1 MSAPP
6 ELVEVLPGIA
16 GSQAIEVRLY
26 TDWKDLAML
35 RDDWDEL
42 LGRSV
47 TDSIFLAFDFV
58 ESWSAFD
65 PRRHDLRV
73 ITAWISG
80 RLEGIAPLMLAEHVI
95 CSVRLRTLEFLG
107 APFTDYADFIYAE
120 SSVLEALWAATAHLA
135 KESDAV
141 YLREISSTS
150 PTYVFLTAQSGLQC
164 KRGEQCLI
172 ATTALTPDAPPA
184 AFLQKPKFARHLR
197 RHMRQLSALG
207 GITLDYYTEPGAI
220 DAQIGTLFQQHKERW
235 CGTPTPSCFTN
246 PAVESRYRNLSKS
259 LARTG
264 RCLLIVMRL
273 DGVPVGCHWGFIHG
287 NRFLLHTAS
296 RAVQY
301 EHYYTG
307 VVMLATVVLHL
318 RQMNPALQ
326 SVDLCRGDEHWKQ
339 YFGAVHC
346 VNYSFLQLRSLKAQV
361 LMTLYFNGMELT
373 RRHEWINRAARKFRR
388 FLYRK

>member
-1 MSAPP
+1 MAD
-6 ELVEVLPGIA
+6 
-16 GSQAIEVRLY
+16 SQTIEIRLC
-26 TDWKDLAML
+26 TDWNELASL
-35 RDDWDEL
+35 KEDWDAL
-42 LGRSV
+42 LERSV

-58 ESWSAFD
+58 ETWSAFD
-65 PRRHDLRV
+65 ARRHDLRIV
-73 ITAWISG
+73 TAWISG

-95 CSVRLRTLEFLG
+95 CSIRLRTLEFLG
-107 APFTDYADFIYAE
+107 APFIDYADFVYAE
-120 SSVLEALWAATAHLA
+120 SRVLEALWVATAELA

-150 PTYVFLTAQSGLQC
+150 PTYTFLTAQNGLQC
-164 KRGEQCLI
+164 KPGEPCLI
-172 ATTALTPDAPPA
+172 ASTTLAPDAPPA

-207 GITLDYYTEPGAI
+207 EITLDYYTEPAAI
-220 DAQIGTLFQQHKERW
+220 DAQIGTLFRQHKERW
-235 CGTPTPSCFTN
+235 YGTPTPSCFN
-246 PAVESRYRNLSKS
+246 SPAIESLYRNLSSS

-264 RCLLIVMRL
+264 GCLLIVMRL
-273 DGVPVGCHWGFIHG
+273 DGMPVGCHWGFVHG

-307 VVMLATVVLHL
+307 VVMLASVVLHL
-318 RQMNPALQ
+318 RQMNPALEA
-326 SVDLCRGDEHWKQ
+326 VDLCRGDEHWKQ

-346 VNYSFLQLRSLKAQV
+346 VNYTFLQMRSLKAQV
-361 LMTLYFNGMELT
+361 LMTLYFNGVELT
-373 RRHEWINRAARKFRR
+373 RRHEWLNRAARKFRR